1 MTGVIGPKHN
11 VLGLFALRARRQFR
25 CPARGADAIILTQA
39 DAALYLS
46 QWHPPDANDGI
57 EFRFVR

>member
-11 VLGLFALRARRQFR
+11 VLGLLDLPARRQFR
-25 CPARGADAIILTQA
+25 CPVADAIILTQP

-46 QWHPPDANDGI
+46 RWHPPDANDGI